1 MKISELRIGNYIHT
15 KGGEL
20 CTIFQL
26 CSEDEK
32 IKDKINYINIDEFK
46 PIPIDLEWLEEFGF
60 EYWGKTEWLE
70 DRFVL
75 HNVIDGTGNFEIFKN
90 DDGKFTANSDFDLVC
105 WADLKYVHQLQ
116 NIYFSINGKELKLK

>member
-26 CSEDEK
+26 CGEDEK

-46 PIPIDLEWLEEFGF
+46 PIPIDLEWLEEFKF
-60 EYWGKTEWLE
+60 HIIKIKKEYSVYSFDDFNRINITEYAYYYQ
-70 DRFVL
+70 
-75 HNVIDGTGNFEIFKN
+75 NYMGTKPI
-90 DDGKFTANSDFDLVC
+90 
-105 WADLKYVHQLQ
+105 KYVHELQ